1 MLCRR
6 LRMQREEAEVN
17 PLDGVANLSDAML
30 ILAVGIMLALI
41 LNWNVDISAVRGDS
55 SADTEEALTFT
66 EEDISESEALE
77 GEGELEKLG
86 AVYYDPASGTY
97 YIIEEETP

>member
-1 MLCRR
+1 MLRERR
-6 LRMQREEAEVN
+6 RRRREEAEVN

-41 LNWNVDISAVRGDS
+41 LNWNVDISAVWGE

-66 EEDISESEALE
+66 EEDMSRSEAPE

-86 AVYYDPASGTY
+86 SVYYDAATGTY
-97 YIIEEETP
+97 YIVEEETP

>member
-1 MLCRR
+1 MMLRERR
-6 LRMQREEAEVN
+6 KRREESEVN
-17 PLDGVANLSDAML
+17 PMDGVANLSDAML

>member
-1 MLCRR
+1 MLRERR
-6 LRMQREEAEVN
+6 KRREESEVN
-17 PLDGVANLSDAML
+17 PMDGVANLSDAML

>member
-1 MLCRR
+1 MLRRR
-6 LRMQREEAEVN
+6 LRRQREEAEVN
-17 PLDGVANLSDAML
+17 PLDGVANLSAAML

-41 LNWNVDISAVRGDS
+41 LNWNVDISAVRGET
-55 SADTEEALTFT
+55 ADTEEALTFT
-66 EEDISESEALE
+66 EEDMSQSEALE

-86 AVYYDPASGTY
+86 AVYYDPATGTY